1 MCSRREKAL
10 MSGKPVKQAVN
21 THFVQT
27 DRKTHEAWAK
37 LTLSKPSAAALMHV
51 LASQV
56 GTHNAVVASY
66 GTLAELLG
74 VSVMTIRRAVATL
87 VKGNWLE
94 VNRVG
99 GAGSTNAYTLND
111 RVVWTASRSGLR
123 YSLFSANVIISS
135 SEQPDDIENRPP
147 LNKLPIM
154 GEIQLPSGDGL
165 PPPSQPFFAG
175 FEPDLPA
182 TNYIDTAHKKL
193 PE

>member
-1 MCSRREKAL
+1 
-10 MSGKPVKQAVN
+10 MSSNLARKPENK
-21 THFVQT
+21 HFVQT

-74 VSVMTIRRAVATL
+74 VSQMTIRRAVAVL
-87 VKGNWLE
+87 VEGRWVE
-94 VNRVG
+94 VNRIG

-111 RVVWTASRSGLR
+111 RVVWTEARSGLR
-123 YSLFSANVIISS
+123 YSLFSANVLISS
-135 SEQPDDIENRPP
+135 SEQPEPIDNRPP
-147 LNKLPIM
+147 LNKLPSM
-154 GEIQLPSGDGL
+154 GEFQIPSGDGL
-165 PPPSQPFFAG
+165 PPPSQPFFSG

-182 TNYIDTAHKKL
+182 VSHDQTDDKELNTIADS
-193 PE
+193 